1 MLAET
6 SRNYLRKA
14 LAHLTADERAIC
26 HIYIDQIHLRPLA
39 ASIGVSEGTIRY
51 RRDKIL
57 RKLRYILEN
66 DMNIHSDFFFEN

>member
-1 MLAET
+1 MRTKRSSGGTDT
-6 SRNYLRKA
+6 STERNLIRK
-14 LAHLTADERAIC
+14 
-26 HIYIDQIHLRPLA
+26 IYVDQIHLRPLA
-39 ASIGVSEGTIRY
+39 AVMGVTEGTIRY

>member
-1 MLAET
+1 MVALKVWTGGSKEAGIFTE
-6 SRNYLRKA
+6 RNLIRK
-14 LAHLTADERAIC
+14 
-26 HIYIDQIHLRPLA
+26 IYVDQIHLRPLA
-39 ASIGVSEGTIRY
+39 AVMGVTEGTIRY